1 MWRSCR
7 GNWVPAE
14 GTLPST
20 RTPPRVST
28 DAAGEAGRLVLLP
41 RDPRR
46 FAKFLGLTPD
56 GAGMV
61 EFFRSVAD
69 RERVAVPRGDFSRL
83 ELPRETR
90 VFVQLSTTQWRVG
103 RVVGSL
109 RHSNGSFEYDVKFPN
124 DQRADIPE
132 ARLHVRCL
140 DTFAD
145 PAGILAAGCAET
157 QFFADR
163 RRRALGRLRAL
174 RAATRGLTGLA
185 SSAVEVVPH
194 QAAAAQRV
202 LQDAVQRYLL
212 ADEVGLGKTIEAG
225 VVIRQTL
232 IDDPTRTVLVLV
244 PGTLVEQW
252 CEELGRRFGISDFAS
267 AVRVA
272 AHQDLHDI
280 QTALPAPD
288 LLVVDEAHN
297 VVSAAGE
304 PDEGPGARRLR
315 DLARQSD
322 KVLLLSATPPVG
334 DEDRLLGLLN
344 LLDPASHPL
353 SDRVGFR
360 RKITERQAIGRILLP
375 LHKRSP
381 PVVLRAQAQQA
392 SRMFPDDPA
401 VQSEVERILAA
412 GADREALDAAV
423 EALRDHVI
431 RTYRLHDR
439 LIRTRRTD
447 ASLWFRPR
455 GPEWPRLDHVRLEFA
470 GEADSLGVGTLLE
483 GWRIGAMANADD
495 DARTRLAARY
505 AELVS
510 ATWCGPRALL
520 QAVARAAPT
529 FADEAE
535 HLAALADWARRA
547 IAGSARE
554 DAVVTALQD
563 LRRAVASQ
571 VSGKKPKLV
580 CFASDAGEA
589 LCLFEHL
596 RRRLGAFEVASV
608 LHSASA
614 ASAAAA
620 VEAFRS
626 DQQAWV
632 LVADRA
638 GEEGLNLQFAHGMVH
653 ADLPFSAGRVEQRIG
668 RLDRFGRRAGV
679 ILHRVVLPD
688 DDEEAPWRGW
698 FDLLANGFKVFS
710 RSISDVQFRL
720 EALDA
725 TVADLLFSDGPLAL
739 SEFAAKVEA
748 ELAAERTKLDEQH
761 ALDNMALLA
770 DDASP
775 LVDALEASE
784 EDEQAIADDLR
795 PWLVD
800 VLRLRQ
806 QPARADAG
814 DTVRLFWGRDTLLP
828 DIPWRGALEPA
839 LDRPCTWSR
848 MRAQS
853 AVAPPASLLRPG
865 APLFEALERIAR
877 WDDRGIAYATWR
889 IEPGWEGFALAFRLV
904 WVVEPRIPTSA
915 PVWAR
920 DAAADSLRR
929 RADALLPVL
938 TIEQFLDD
946 SGAPVSDVRLLGVLA
961 RDYRDGS
968 GAHGQL
974 GARDINLGSR
984 PNAMAQAIDPALF
997 GDVVARVRTAGE
1009 VRLRADDAFAARQ
1022 ADALERHRR
1031 EMFRA
1036 RRSLDRRRELHRAER
1051 GRDLPGAAR
1060 ELEALD
1066 LIEAA
1071 VRDPAV
1077 RLDEM
1082 GLLVVSGQAPTT

>member
-1 MWRSCR
+1 
-7 GNWVPAE
+7 
-14 GTLPST
+14 
-20 RTPPRVST
+20 
-28 DAAGEAGRLVLLP
+28 
-41 RDPRR
+41 
-46 FAKFLGLTPD
+46 
-56 GAGMV
+56 
-61 EFFRSVAD
+61 
-69 RERVAVPRGDFSRL
+69 L

-90 VFVQLSTTQWRVG
+90 VFVQLSSTQWRVG
-103 RVVGSL
+103 RVLGSL
-109 RHSNGSFEYDVKFPN
+109 RHSDGSFEYDVKFPN

-132 ARLHVRCL
+132 TLLHVRCL

-163 RRRALGRLRAL
+163 RRKALDRLRAL
-174 RAATRGLTGLA
+174 RAASRGLTALT

-225 VVIRQTL
+225 VIIRQIL
-232 IDDPTRTVLVLV
+232 IDDPRRTVLLLV
-244 PGTLVEQW
+244 PGPLVEQW
-252 CEELGRRFGISDFAS
+252 REELGRRFGISEFAD
-267 AVRVA
+267 AVCIASHEELNESSSVL
-272 AHQDLHDI
+272 QE
-280 QTALPAPD
+280 PD

-297 VVSAAGE
+297 IVPAAGVV
-304 PDEGPGARRLR
+304 GKALGARRLHE
-315 DLARQSD
+315 LARRSD

-353 SDRVGFR
+353 GDREGFR
-360 RKITERQAIGRILLP
+360 RKIKERQAIGRMLLP

-392 SRMFPDDPA
+392 ARMFPDDPA
-401 VQSEVERILAA
+401 VICEVTRILAA
-412 GADREALDAAV
+412 GTDREALDTAV

-470 GEADSLGVGTLLE
+470 SEADSQGVGTLLE
-483 GWRIGAMANADD
+483 GWRIGAMSNANDD
-495 DARTRLAARY
+495 DRPALVNRY
-505 AELVS
+505 SELVS
-510 ATWCGPRALL
+510 AAWCGPRALL
-520 QAVARAAPT
+520 RAVGQAAPM
-529 FADEAE
+529 FAEEDE
-535 HLAALADWARRA
+535 HLAALADWARRSME
-547 IAGSARE
+547 GSARE
-554 DAVVTALQD
+554 DAVVTVLQD

-571 VSGKKPKLV
+571 SAGNHPKLV
-580 CFASDAGEA
+580 CFASDPDEA
-589 LCLFEHL
+589 LQLCQHL
-596 RRRLGAFEVASV
+596 RRRLGTIEVASV
-608 LHSASA
+608 LQSASA
-614 ASAAAA
+614 ANAAAA
-620 VEAFRS
+620 VGAFRS
-626 DQQAWV
+626 DAQAWV
-632 LVADRA
+632 LVTDRT

-668 RLDRFGRRAGV
+668 RLDRFGRRSGAV
-679 ILHRVVLPD
+679 LHRVVLPD

-725 TVADLLFSDGPLAL
+725 TVASLLFSDGPLAVA
-739 SEFAAKVEA
+739 EFWAVVEA
-748 ELAAERTKLDEQH
+748 ELSQERTKLDEQH

-775 LVDALEASE
+775 LVEAIDTSE
-784 EDEQAIADDLR
+784 ENEQAIADDLR

-806 QPARADAG
+806 EPAHADAN
-814 DTVRLFWGRDTLLP
+814 DTLRLFWERETLLP
-828 DIPWRGALEPA
+828 DIPWRGELEPA
-839 LDRPCTWSR
+839 LDRPCTWFR

-853 AVAPPASLLRPG
+853 AASPPASLLRPG
-865 APLFEALERIAR
+865 ARLFEVLERIAR

-889 IEPGWEGFALAFRLV
+889 VEPGWEGFALAFRLV
-904 WVVEPRIPTSA
+904 WVVEPRIPA
-915 PVWAR
+915 VVPVWAR
-920 DAAADSLRR
+920 DAAANSLRR
-929 RADALLPVL
+929 RAEALLPVI
-938 TIEQFLDD
+938 TIEQFIDD
-946 SGAPVSDVRLLGVLA
+946 SGMPVNDSRLLGILG
-961 RDYRDGS
+961 RDYRDRPDDRGRGS
-968 GAHGQL
+968 
-974 GARDINLGSR
+974 ARDINLGSR

-997 GDVVARVRTAGE
+997 GDVVTRVRASGE
-1009 VRLRADDAFAARQ
+1009 ARLRADEAFAARQ
-1022 ADALERHRR
+1022 ADALERHRL
-1031 EMFRA
+1031 EAFRA
-1036 RRSLDRRRELHRAER
+1036 RRSLERRSDLHRAEL
-1051 GRDLPGAAR
+1051 GRDLPGAAQ
-1060 ELEALD
+1060 ELETLD

-1071 VRDPAV
+1071 VRDPAI

-1082 GLLVVSGQAPTT
+1082 GLLVVSGKAPTT

>member
-1 MWRSCR
+1 MS
-7 GNWVPAE
+7 A
-14 GTLPST
+14 
-20 RTPPRVST
+20 
-28 DAAGEAGRLVLLP
+28 DAVGDAGRLVVLP
-41 RDPRR
+41 QHPLR
-46 FAKFLGLTPD
+46 FAKLLGFGPD
-56 GAGMV
+56 GFGV
-61 EFFRSVAD
+61 LEFFRSVAD
-69 RERVAVPRGDFSRL
+69 RERVTVPRGDFTRL

-90 VFVQLSTTQWRVG
+90 VFVQLSATQWRVG
-103 RVVGSL
+103 RVIGSL
-109 RHSNGSFEYDVKFPN
+109 RHSDGSFEYDVKFPN
-124 DQRADIPE
+124 DQRVDIPE
-132 ARLHVRCL
+132 TRLHVRCL

-163 RRRALGRLRAL
+163 RRKALGRLRAL
-174 RAATRGLTGLA
+174 RAAARGLTALT

-194 QAAAAQRV
+194 QTAAAQRV

-225 VVIRQTL
+225 VVIRQIL
-232 IDDPTRTVLVLV
+232 IDDPERAVLVLV
-244 PGTLVEQW
+244 PGPLVEQW
-252 CEELGRRFGISDFAS
+252 REELGRRFGISDFAG
-267 AVRVA
+267 AVHVT
-272 AHQDLHDI
+272 AHEDLQDI
-280 QTALPAPD
+280 SIVLPKAD

-297 VVSAAGE
+297 IVPAAGVLE
-304 PDEGPGARRLR
+304 PGLGARRLHE
-315 DLARQSD
+315 LARRSD

-344 LLDPASHPL
+344 LLDPASHPIA
-353 SDRVGFR
+353 DREGFR
-360 RKITERQAIGRILLP
+360 RKITERQAIGRMLLP
-375 LHKRSP
+375 LHRRSP

-392 SRMFPDDPA
+392 ARMFPDDPA
-401 VQSEVERILAA
+401 VQSEVARILAA
-412 GADREALDAAV
+412 GTDREALDASV

-470 GEADSLGVGTLLE
+470 GEADSQGVGTLLE
-483 GWRIGAMANADD
+483 GWRIAAMSNADD
-495 DARTRLAARY
+495 DTRPALATRY
-505 AELVS
+505 SELVS
-510 ATWCGPRALL
+510 AAWCGPRVLL
-520 QAVARAAPT
+520 RAVGRAAPT

-535 HLAALADWARRA
+535 HLAALAEWARQA
-547 IAGSARE
+547 MAGSARE

-571 VSGKKPKLV
+571 SAGKKPKLV
-580 CFASDAGEA
+580 CFASDPDEA
-589 LCLFEHL
+589 LQLCQHL
-596 RRRLGAFEVASV
+596 RRRLGTFEVASV

-614 ASAAAA
+614 TNAAAA

-626 DQQAWV
+626 DAQAWV
-632 LVADRA
+632 LVADRS

-653 ADLPFSAGRVEQRIG
+653 ADLPFSAGRIEQRIG
-668 RLDRFGRRAGV
+668 RLDRFGRRAGA

-725 TVADLLFSDGPLAL
+725 TVAGLLLSDGPLAVG
-739 SEFAAKVEA
+739 EFAAEVEA
-748 ELAAERTKLDEQH
+748 ELTQERTKLDEQH

-775 LVDALEASE
+775 LVDAIEASE

-800 VLRLRQ
+800 VLRLRL
-806 QPARADAG
+806 QPSRADAN
-814 DTVRLFWGRDTLLP
+814 DTVRLFWGRETLLP
-828 DIPWRGALEPA
+828 DIPWRAALEPT
-839 LDRPCTWSR
+839 LDRQCTWSR

-853 AVAPPASLLRPG
+853 AVTPPASLLRPG

-889 IEPGWEGFALAFRLV
+889 VEPGWEGFALAFRLV
-904 WVVEPRIPTSA
+904 WVVEPRIPAVA

-920 DAAADSLRR
+920 DAAANSLRR
-929 RADALLPVL
+929 RAEGLLPVL

-946 SGAPVSDVRLLGVLA
+946 SGMPVDDARLLGVLA
-961 RDYRDGS
+961 RDYRDASDVRWSGS
-968 GAHGQL
+968 
-974 GARDINLGSR
+974 ARDINLGSR

-997 GDVVARVRTAGE
+997 GDVVTRVRASGE
-1009 VRLRADDAFAARQ
+1009 ARLRADDAFAARQ

-1031 EMFRA
+1031 EAFRA
-1036 RRSLDRRRELHRAER
+1036 RRSLERRRELHRAER
-1051 GRDLPGAAR
+1051 GRDLPGAAQ